1 VAGVWKQENQKRNV
15 LRIAE
20 ESGKLYDKFANFV
33 ADLRDVGVNLDRS
46 QQKYQA
52 AMNKLTEGNGN
63 LLKKVELLK
72 KLGAKTSKK
81 IGYQSVPNTLTEIP
95 EEL

>member
-1 VAGVWKQENQKRNV
+1 
-15 LRIAE
+15 
-20 ESGKLYDKFANFV
+20 
-33 ADLRDVGVNLDRS
+33 DVGLNLDRS

-72 KLGAKTSKK
+72 KLGAKTSKSIDTQALPK
-81 IGYQSVPNTLTEIP
+81 TLVETTE
-95 EEL
+95 E